1 MTLRRYGAGGPQRAR
16 VATSCGS
23 PQPAPGAA
31 PVRPGVRDHGADPV
45 DPHRDAEAGPEGP
58 RAPAPVHTA
67 RAPYV
72 GAPRARPGCPRGPG
86 VPDGLRFPAAPE
98 GRSSAG
104 ATAGSQRRRRPV
116 ARAAT
121 TRGVDRRMWTG
132 AGGRTRLLPRDL
144 AGETTVG
151 RVAPAGPRV
160 ALARATHDR
169 RVAADRGRRPARRG
183 RHAPGTRTAPDICRG
198 PFHDGGWGTWTR
210 TKNDGT
216 RNRCVAN
223 YTIPQEAVRPRV
235 PVARGTI
242 NYCTASRTSLRP
254 PTRSRWTAEAVRAP

>member
-72 GAPRARPGCPRGPG
+72 GAPRARPGCPRGRG

-104 ATAGSQRRRRPV
+104 ATAGSRRTRRPV
-116 ARAAT
+116 ARGGT
-121 TRGVDRRMWTG
+121 TRGVDGRMWTG
-132 AGGRTRLLPRDL
+132 AGGRARVD
-144 AGETTVG
+144 G
-151 RVAPAGPRV
+151 RGC
-160 ALARATHDR
+160 
-169 RVAADRGRRPARRG
+169 
-183 RHAPGTRTAPDICRG
+183 CRG
-198 PFHDGGWGTWTR
+198 ISP
-210 TKNDGT
+210 
-216 RNRCVAN
+216 
-223 YTIPQEAVRPRV
+223 VR
-235 PVARGTI
+235 
-242 NYCTASRTSLRP
+242 RTSGVSLVRDRVSRWPERLATGVSPWTAVDAQRAAGAAHRERERP
-254 PTRSRWTAEAVRAP
+254 PTSVGGRFTMVAGVPGLEPRTTVPETAVLPITPYPKRPFGLASRSPGARSTTVQHPGRL